1 MQPPKGRFVLLG
13 GPGGGRG
20 GMPALPL
27 GVLNP
32 RGAPATEAPASERAE
47 RPRVPWWKY
56 RPEYELSY
64 DSKWAFS
71 ARHRSKLHLSARYF
85 LMNSGGKRRV

>member
-32 RGAPATEAPASERAE
+32 RGAPATEAPASEGRASE
-47 RPRVPWWKY
+47 GPLVDTGPSMNCPMILNGHSQPGIVENCIFPRGI
-56 RPEYELSY
+56 
-64 DSKWAFS
+64 F
-71 ARHRSKLHLSARYF
+71 
-85 LMNSGGKRRV
+85 